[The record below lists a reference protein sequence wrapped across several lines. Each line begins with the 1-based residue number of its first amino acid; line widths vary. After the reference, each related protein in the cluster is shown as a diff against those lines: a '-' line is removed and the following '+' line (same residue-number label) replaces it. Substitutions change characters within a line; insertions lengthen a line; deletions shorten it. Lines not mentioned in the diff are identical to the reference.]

1 MKHWKKSDIGKRIIY
16 RDLLF
21 GGKLVDEEVIIYDV
35 NPDVPNTIRF
45 AEYPI
50 IFKPG
55 IDVIQSPISL
65 ESKIGLAYAVKSQ
78 EKEKKEYLEKVGDW
92 FFVDR
97 VSKDEMWVLD
107 ILAKAPKKPLDII

>member
-1 MKHWKKSDIGKRIIY
+1 MKNWKKSDIGKRIRLI
-16 RDLLF
+16 D
-21 GGKLVDEEVIIYDV
+21 GEVIIYDV

-50 IFKPG
+50 IFKPEIG
-55 IDVIQSPISL
+55 VIQSPIAL

-78 EKEKKEYLEKVGDW
+78 EKKGEEYLEKTGDW
-92 FFVDR
+92 SFIDR

-107 ILAKAPKKPLDII
+107 ILARSPKKPLDVI